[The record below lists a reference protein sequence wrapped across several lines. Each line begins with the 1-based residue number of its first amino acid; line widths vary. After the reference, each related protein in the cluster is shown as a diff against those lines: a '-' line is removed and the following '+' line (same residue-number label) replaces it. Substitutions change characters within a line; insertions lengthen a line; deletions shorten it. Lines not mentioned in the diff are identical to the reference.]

1 MGALP
6 YESSYTYSVPTT
18 IAVLSYIIYSIEP
31 FLKSLGTIKYASLFY
46 YYKGGDPLNNGL
58 HSWHWVIFSIIMS
71 ITIFLSLYFWN
82 KKDLDS

>member
-6 YESSYTYSVPTT
+6 YESSYTYSVPAT
-18 IAVLSYIIYSIEP
+18 IDVLSYIIYSIEP

-58 HSWHWVIFSIIMS
+58 HSWHWVIFFIIMS
-71 ITIFLSLYFWN
+71 ITTFLSLYFWN